1 MNVVATAPLP
11 TISIPN
17 LPFAGFTL
25 VCFIAFVFMS
35 KSGAKLSILFHTNN
49 NNVKF
54 YTPSKLIVTNEKT

>member
-1 MNVVATAPLP
+1 
-11 TISIPN
+11 
-17 LPFAGFTL
+17 
-25 VCFIAFVFMS
+25 MS